1 MKIYFLGYEKGG
13 TLHYTQFLIQISLLF
28 IGLCLLASKFFPYTK
43 WNVQLNQT
51 EVKNKW
57 QNKQNSIRK

>member
-43 WNVQLNQT
+43 
-51 EVKNKW
+51 
-57 QNKQNSIRK
+57 